1 MATDRALPR
10 RIAQA
15 RDGVDD
21 VARAVRAFASELD
34 CVSPPADWSGK
45 SEKSHRGALKRSGS
59 QARDAVTALRGTTAG
74 LGAYRDE
81 IVRRIAA
88 EDRAALLL
96 QQRQA
101 EAARAKLFG
110 SPW

>member
-1 MATDRALPR
+1 MATDRGLPR

-34 CVSPPADWSGK
+34 CFSPPPDWSGK
-45 SEKSHRGALKRSGS
+45 SEKAHRLALKRSGS
-59 QARDAVTALRGTTAG
+59 QGRDAAAALRGTIAG
-74 LGAYRDE
+74 LGAYHDE

-88 EDRAALLL
+88 EDRAALLVK
-96 QQRQA
+96 QRQA